1 MVHVRGKLD
10 ARFYVQLRKAT
21 SENYEILKTAFR
33 AEISSCSK
41 TSEQF
46 TSFKD
51 CQTSMKDSELF

>member
-10 ARFYVQLRKAT
+10 AQFYVQLRKAT
-21 SENYEILKTAFR
+21 SENYEILKTAFN
-33 AEISSCSK
+33 AE